1 MLLCSL
7 DLETCFSLNLCDSLN
22 CDYEVIGLF
31 FFIILRCT
39 LFFLYFHFP
48 SIMHFYL

>member
-31 FFIILRCT
+31 FFHYSSMYAI
-39 LFFLYFHFP
+39 FLYFHFP